1 MTTVSAI
8 IVNWNGKDDTA
19 ACVQSLIAQQEPGLE
34 IIVSD
39 NGSTDGSIE
48 HLKNNFPQVRL
59 LQNGR
64 NLGFGAA
71 VNRGLAVAN
80 GNHLIFLNNDLI
92 LKPGSIRELVRFL
105 EVHPEAG
112 AAVPKILYCEKP
124 DAINSFGVRIHYTGI
139 ACPHRLDE
147 KDDAALAPQETACGG
162 IFMLRREVYETVGG
176 FDEDLFLYHED
187 HDLSWRLRLA
197 GWKLMVNPDAVFY
210 HHYRFNKGVRKFY
223 YSEKNR
229 LHLLLKHLEWK
240 TLFLILPSLGMV
252 ETAQWAH
259 SIGNGWFFLKL
270 KSYLE
275 LTLLLPRILKKRRR
289 IQANRKV
296 SDAEITRLHE
306 GALAVSGVRHPL
318 LDHVLSPLLAVCW
331 RWIRPRV

>member
-1 MTTVSAI
+1 MPKISAI

-19 ACVQSLIAQQEPGLE
+19 ACVRSLLKQEVPELE

-48 HLKNNFPQVRL
+48 HIQSEFPSVVL
-59 LQNGR
+59 LENGA

-71 VNRGLAVAN
+71 VNRGLAVAK
-80 GNHLIFLNNDLI
+80 GDHLIFLNNDLI
-92 LKPGSIRELVRFL
+92 LAPESIGELSRFL
-105 EVHPEAG
+105 EDHPEAG

-147 KDDAALAPQETACGG
+147 KDDDGLAPEETACGG
-162 IFMLRREVYETVGG
+162 IFMLRREVYESVGG

-197 GWKLMVNPDAVFY
+197 GWKILVDPDAVFY

-229 LHLLLKHLEWK
+229 LHLLFKHLRWK
-240 TLFLILPSLGMV
+240 TLLLIFPSLAIV
-252 ETAQWAH
+252 ELAQWVH
-259 SIGNGWFFLKL
+259 SLGNGWFFLKI

-275 LTLLLPRILKKRRR
+275 LAALSPRILKKRKQ
-289 IQANRKV
+289 IQASRKV
-296 SDAEITRLHE
+296 SDAEIARLYE
-306 GALAVSGVRHPL
+306 GNLAISGMRHPI